1 MAGSMLSSQ
10 ERSAI
15 LEREIAP
22 YVAGGFLVT
31 SRTEGSAQLVKRKQ
45 FGGSGC
51 LNIFLFIISGG
62 LITLIQF
69 IIYLGA
75 KDQSVYIEVDPYG
88 SVKKA

>member
-1 MAGSMLSSQ
+1 MAGRELSAQ

-15 LEREIAP
+15 LESQIAP
-22 YVAGGFLVT
+22 YVANGFLVT
-31 SRTEGSAQLVKRKQ
+31 SRTEGAAQLVKGKQ

-51 LNIFLFIISGG
+51 LNVALFIISGG

-88 SVKKA
+88 NVKTR